1 MITSATRAATTE
13 FKSIQS
19 VDLHEQLQWQKF
31 EYAVGHGLHKGLLV
45 KLPWFLNP
53 ATHYGMLN
61 LSLLLSEAFLDFEI

>member
-1 MITSATRAATTE
+1 
-13 FKSIQS
+13 